1 LISEEYGSLT
11 LGFRI
16 ILGWSGF
23 AIIFFAIAYYTSP
36 KPDSANETLLGEGRI
51 GSRSRST
58 SQEHD
63 HKSRQIVGNPLDV
76 DSIGSDL
83 GNIEEHSGFE
93 DGAGMIEPKSTSE
106 AEVRV
111 L

>member
-1 LISEEYGSLT
+1 MRDRLQSIHSQNMVWLCVYVNVT
-11 LGFRI
+11 Q
-16 ILGWSGF
+16 
-23 AIIFFAIAYYTSP
+23 
-36 KPDSANETLLGEGRI
+36 KGRI